1 MAEVRR
7 SNHKQKCPV
16 CQKDRASDVIKVSFW
31 IIKKEM
37 IENKW
42 W

>member
-16 CQKDRASDVIKVSFW
+16 CQKDRASDVIKVRFW
-31 IIKKEM
+31 KEVLKK
-37 IENKW
+37 
-42 W
+42 